1 MQRLSECAT
10 AWLSVTDLVNERWS
24 ERKAVLPMAPSKAS
38 DAANGELPHPTFTSG
53 SELLCSDAIS
63 VRAEQMADPGFNA
76 ASYVMDTALD
86 HTERYCRDRGV
97 SIPGFRSVEVL
108 RLAHPASGAL
118 SFLFLMETGLP
129 A

>member
-24 ERKAVLPMAPSKAS
+24 ERMAVLPTAPSKAS
-38 DAANGELPHPTFTSG
+38 DAATGELPRPALPSAP
-53 SELLCSDAIS
+53 ELLCSDAIS
-63 VRAEQMADPGFNA
+63 VRAEQIAEPGFNA
-76 ASYVMDTALD
+76 ASYVMETALD

-108 RLAHPASGAL
+108 RLAHPANGAL